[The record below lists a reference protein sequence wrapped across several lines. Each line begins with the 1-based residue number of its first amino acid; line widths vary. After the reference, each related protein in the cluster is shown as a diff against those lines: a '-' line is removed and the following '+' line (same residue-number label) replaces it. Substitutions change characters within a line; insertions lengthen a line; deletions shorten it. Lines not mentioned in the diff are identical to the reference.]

1 MKRVVAYC
9 RVSTDHE
16 DQKNSLE
23 NQKTYFEE
31 YIIGHKDWELVE
43 VYADEGISGTSLKKR
58 NEFNRM
64 FKDALKKKYDIIL
77 TKEVCRFARNTVDAL
92 EKTRELKR
100 IGIEVKFLIDN
111 ISTFDTDGEL
121 RLTIMAGLAQ
131 DESRRISERS
141 QFGILQ
147 SMRRGVA
154 FGNIVYGYDFKN
166 GKLYKNEEEE
176 KIVKLIFHKYLI
188 EGKGTYTI
196 ANELKEMGVKVKR
209 TGTTNWRSGSILDIL
224 RNVKYVGDLKQRI
237 TYTVDYLEHT
247 KKINKGEVDF
257 IIIKNNHEPII
268 SRETFEAVQKELERR
283 SNLYKREE
291 SKYSCRHTFSG
302 KLVCSECGGKY
313 VGGVSRKRADGSVR
327 RSWRCS
333 TAVNYGKKHIIN
345 DKEIGCNNKR
355 VNDMVLKEVFLMALK
370 EIVTNQK
377 EIKNDIEK
385 TLRIVLEKC
394 RNEVSDLENLLKE
407 KEKIE
412 RERNKLL
419 DLCLKEII
427 TDVEYKSKSKEI
439 DERITKLSNKIS
451 EEKDKENIRKNI
463 EEIINSIRKVIDNI
477 LNFKDFS
484 KNVCK
489 ELVDKVIVYSNNKF
503 DFYLKGYVDPFNYE
517 YKSDI
522 LYSQRWLLR

>member
-9 RVSTDHE
+9 RVSTEHE

-23 NQKTYFEE
+23 NQRAYFEE
-31 YIIGHKDWELVE
+31 YIITHKDWELIE
-43 VYADEGISGTSLKKR
+43 IYADEGISGTSLKKR

-64 FKDALKKKYDIIL
+64 CRDATRKKFDIIL
-77 TKEVCRFARNTVDAL
+77 TKEVCRFARNTVDTL

-100 IGIEVKFLIDN
+100 IGIEVRFLIDN

-131 DESRRISERS
+131 DESRRISERC
-141 QFGILQ
+141 QFGVLQ
-147 SMRRGVA
+147 SMKRGVA
-154 FGNIVYGYDFKN
+154 FGNIVYGYDFKG
-166 GKLYKNEEEE
+166 GKLYKNEEEA
-176 KIVKLIFHKYLI
+176 KIIELIYHKYLI

-196 ANELKEMGVKVKR
+196 ANELKKMGVKVKR

-247 KKINKGEVDF
+247 KKINKGEVEF
-257 IIIKNNHEPII
+257 IIIKNHHEPII

-283 SNLYKREE
+283 SNLYKHEE

-302 KLVCSECGGKY
+302 KLVCSECGAKY

-327 RSWRCS
+327 RSWRCY
-333 TAVNYGKKHIIN
+333 TAVNYGKKHIVN
-345 DKEIGCNNKR
+345 DKEIGCDNKR
-355 VNDMVLKEVFLMALK
+355 VNDMVLKEVFSKVLQ
-370 EIVTNQK
+370 EIISNKK

-385 TLRIVLEKC
+385 TLKIVLEKC
-394 RNEVSDLENLLKE
+394 RNEISNLENLERE

-427 TDVEYKSKSKEI
+427 TDEEYKSKSKEI
-439 DERITKLSNKIS
+439 NERIINLTDRIK

-463 EEIINSIRKVIDNI
+463 DDIISNIRKVIDNI
-477 LNFKDFS
+477 LNFKEFS
-484 KNVCK
+484 KSVCK

-503 DFYLKGYVDPFNYE
+503 DFYLKGYVDPFNCE

-522 LYSQRWLLR
+522 LYSQH